1 MDKSK
6 SAALRFLPS
15 AVAAICLMFL
25 LVPQTALA
33 AEEDEASEKKV
44 VAIKVEDG
52 KVIELEGLESLA
64 EIADLP
70 EVAQLLSKD
79 VLKDLDLDIEIDG
92 DIGARVGKALAGL
105 KHRAHRRH
113 KPRGVELTVTGNGE
127 VRRAPDIAKVNFL
140 VSKQHAK
147 SDFALNNL
155 QKSSDRVLKALR
167 ELNIK
172 GTDIKTFGHRLH
184 QSYEPEGCQYERRR
198 KKVDC
203 KAVFVAEQNVKVSF
217 SDISV
222 LSVIGQVIQTA
233 IKAGA
238 TELAGIQFSRSDA
251 AALQTLALRRA
262 VADAQHKAKAIASE
276 LGLEKPRIVAIEE
289 ANYYP
294 SGGGI
299 QHRAMAADY
308 ASSGVEVEP
317 EDLGFSAR
325 ITADILIP
333 SSRQGKKKKQLRVMK
348 KSR

>member
-6 SAALRFLPS
+6 FAALRFLPS

-64 EIADLP
+64 NIP
-70 EVAQLLSKD
+70 ELAQLLSED
-79 VLKDLDLDIEIDG
+79 VLKDLDLDIEIDREE
-92 DIGARVGKALAGL
+92 IGARVGKALAGL